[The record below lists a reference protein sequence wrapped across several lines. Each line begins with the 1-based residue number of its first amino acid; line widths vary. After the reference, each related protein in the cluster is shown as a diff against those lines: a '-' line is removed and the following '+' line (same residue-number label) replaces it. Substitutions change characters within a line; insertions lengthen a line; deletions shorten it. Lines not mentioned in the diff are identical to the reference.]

1 MSLLRGLRAEA
12 LSVILSVLAGLA
24 LAGAASAE
32 RVALVIGNSS
42 YAANP
47 LINPLNDAEDMAA
60 RLQEIGFRLYG
71 DGPLLEQDLRSMQ
84 IAIRDFT
91 RTLNPGDLAVFYYAG
106 HGVEY
111 KGTNYLI
118 PVDDE
123 EIEFADDVPDWSYPA
138 PRLLERLAATG
149 ATGVIILDAC
159 RNNPLPERGG
169 GREMGTGLSP
179 METPAGASAFIMYAA
194 APGQTSSDGEGRN
207 GLFTSAL
214 LRALERPER
223 RIDDIM
229 YEVSFQVRT
238 ATGGRQVP
246 WLEFA
251 FAGEIPPHFQ
261 PGNSHDNS
269 NEAPVR
275 AGASLPTG
283 TKPGRGIL
291 TGGVPA
297 YGVVDLDGPPPP
309 QGLHLNLLAGGYEDS
324 AQLDGQ
330 CSGFVASNPDY
341 QLNWTPEIGPISL
354 RTASDGPTTLMLYGP
369 DQTWICTA
377 GAADGGGP
385 VLDLDQQTPGS
396 YRIWVGTRGE
406 TEIAPPAT
414 LIIETLSVAAAVAGG
429 AGAEVNNAPENRG
442 LRSGEALGWNVISE
456 AGPGAR

>member
-47 LINPLNDAEDMAA
+47 LINPVNDAEDMAA

-138 PRLLERLAATG
+138 PRFLERLAA
-149 ATGVIILDAC
+149 
-159 RNNPLPERGG
+159 
-169 GREMGTGLSP
+169 
-179 METPAGASAFIMYAA
+179 AGASAFIMYAA

-414 LIIETLSVAAAVAGG
+414 LIIETLSVAAAVPDG